1 MGVRARREQEKRE
14 RRERILNAAEQIFFT
29 KGAERSTMDDIARA
43 AQLSR
48 GLLYVYF
55 RDKSAILEAVMLRA
69 AEALRC
75 RFRTLAATDLC
86 GHDQILAMGEAY
98 YTFSLEQPDYFDLLT
113 RAASDWPT
121 LPPETS
127 QQMLATCSGEV
138 MAIMADAIRRG
149 VSDGSLAANQIRD
162 PVQTALYLRGALHG
176 VIMLTRQPDG
186 LGLPAGQN
194 AAALVH
200 YTLETL
206 GASLRSTPTDN

>member
-1 MGVRARREQEKRE
+1 MGVRARREQEKLE
-14 RRERILNAAEQIFFT
+14 RRESILDAAEQVFFS

-55 RDKSAILEAVMLRA
+55 RDKGAILEAVMLRA

-75 RFRTLAATDLC
+75 RFRTLAATSLC
-86 GHDQILAMGEAY
+86 GREQILAMGEAY
-98 YTFSLEQPDYFDLLT
+98 YAFSLEQPDYFDLLT

-127 QQMLATCSGEV
+127 QHMLATCSGEIMV
-138 MAIMADAIRRG
+138 IMAEAIRRG
-149 VSDGSLAANQIRD
+149 INDGSLAKDRISD

-186 LGLPAGQN
+186 LGLPDGQD
-194 AAALVH
+194 AAALVR

-206 GASLRSTPTDN
+206 GASLRSTPDDA

>member
-1 MGVRARREQEKRE
+1 MGVRARREQEKLE
-14 RRERILNAAEQIFFT
+14 RRESILDAAEQVFFT

-55 RDKSAILEAVMLRA
+55 RDKAAILEAIMLRA
-69 AEALRC
+69 AEALRY
-75 RFRTLAATDLC
+75 RFRTLAETDLS
-86 GHDQILAMGEAY
+86 GRDQILAMGEAY
-98 YTFSLEQPDYFDLLT
+98 YAFSQEQPDYFDLLT

-127 QQMLATCSGEV
+127 QQLLATCSGEV
-138 MAIMADAIRRG
+138 MAIMADALRRG
-149 VSDGSLAANQIRD
+149 LKDGSLATEHISD

-176 VIMLTRQPDG
+176 VIMLSRQPDS
-186 LGLPAGQN
+186 LGLPEGQD
-194 AAALVH
+194 AAALVR

-206 GASLRSTPTDN
+206 GASLRSTTAAG